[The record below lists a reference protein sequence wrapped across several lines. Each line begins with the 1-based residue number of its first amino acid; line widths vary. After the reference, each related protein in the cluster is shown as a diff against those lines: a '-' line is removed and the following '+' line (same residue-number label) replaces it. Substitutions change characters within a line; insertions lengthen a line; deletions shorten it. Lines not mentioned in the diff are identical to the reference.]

1 MLPSGGRRRSS
12 MFDPDGEMMQKRKS
26 RLDSMVSFSSDTD
39 FDKMM
44 TAMPKRRESRL
55 AYENTYQVRYINRS
69 HFEHYLSTTKMH
81 WIKTKLKLK
90 AGANRKAK
98 SAPNSKRHL
107 WSDKYDVSGSWV
119 WIHFTVW
126 CDQKCQPGW
135 VLWRQFETKLTVK
148 YSRSQATESTCAASI
163 QVHVPII
170 YARACRQRLA
180 NTIKVVVE

>member
-1 MLPSGGRRRSS
+1 MGKYRKIDRMNEYGDENQDYNIMLPSGGRRRSS

-55 AYENTYQVRYINRS
+55 AYENTYQLEPTEKPNLRQIQNAIYEVINTTCQDLEYEYIS
-69 HFEHYLSTTKMH
+69 PCDV
-81 WIKTKLKLK
+81 IKNVNQ
-90 AGANRKAK
+90 G
-98 SAPNSKRHL
+98 
-107 WSDKYDVSGSWV
+107 
-119 WIHFTVW
+119 
-126 CDQKCQPGW
+126 
-135 VLWRQFETKLTVK
+135 
-148 YSRSQATESTCAASI
+148 RSQATESTCAASI

-180 NTIKVVVE
+180 NTIKVAVEQCHRLAAHCTVRAKLIT